1 MLFLVLLLFLV
12 LSVMLVAMKK
22 EKHAWIILVLCITF
36 LLMLTGIIIYFAKTG
51 GLTTEQRQ
59 FFFLNNQIQQKISY
73 LNLSLPQVGYMIAIG
88 RYLFPMFL
96 LLLSWEYNYTASK
109 PKYKKY
115 QWIIIILPALSLFI
129 YYPDIFWNT
138 FSLNSY
144 MQKIL
149 ILFMITW
156 ILIYVLFSIG
166 LLLQEYFCAT
176 IHFSKKPFRNIIF
189 FLSSV
194 IFVYLCY
201 AIQDPIQVYRMYS
214 IEYSSFFAR
223 SYLQFI
229 SNVKVW
235 YGVTILAVILLGV
248 GFWNIQKY
256 NKIQLDER
264 KGELKFQRKIK
275 DTHTVIP
282 VFVHSIKNQILAEK
296 IIEKQMSHE
305 LNSSEPDIKK
315 TKDLLN
321 QLISMNSSMMEHI
334 EELYKNVKTS
344 QIKLVPTS
352 PGEILKMAN
361 ERFRQKYP
369 NEKIDYLCEETS
381 LVLADSLWLGEA
393 IGNLLTNAFEASV
406 HRNPQI
412 IKCTVTSEKLYL
424 LIKIY
429 DNGTGIE
436 PQKRK
441 KIFEPFYTSKN
452 SNYNWGMGLAYVMQT
467 VKEHFGMIKV
477 ESIPDKYTEFYVYI
491 PLYKS
496 SDKIN

>member
-1 MLFLVLLLFLV
+1 
-12 LSVMLVAMKK
+12 
-22 EKHAWIILVLCITF
+22 
-36 LLMLTGIIIYFAKTG
+36 
-51 GLTTEQRQ
+51 
-59 FFFLNNQIQQKISY
+59 
-73 LNLSLPQVGYMIAIG
+73 
-88 RYLFPMFL
+88 
-96 LLLSWEYNYTASK
+96 
-109 PKYKKY
+109 
-115 QWIIIILPALSLFI
+115 
-129 YYPDIFWNT
+129 
-138 FSLNSY
+138 
-144 MQKIL
+144 
-149 ILFMITW
+149 MITW

-305 LNSSEPDIKK
+305 LNSSKPDIKK

-334 EELYKNVKTS
+334 EELYKNVKMCIRDRALIIAASPS
-344 QIKLVPTS
+344 QS
-352 PGEILKMAN
+352 
-361 ERFRQKYP
+361 R
-369 NEKIDYLCEETS
+369 
-381 LVLADSLWLGEA
+381 
-393 IGNLLTNAFEASV
+393 LL
-406 HRNPQI
+406 
-412 IKCTVTSEKLYL
+412 
-424 LIKIY
+424 
-429 DNGTGIE
+429 
-436 PQKRK
+436 
-441 KIFEPFYTSKN
+441 
-452 SNYNWGMGLAYVMQT
+452 
-467 VKEHFGMIKV
+467 
-477 ESIPDKYTEFYVYI
+477 
-491 PLYKS
+491 
-496 SDKIN
+496 